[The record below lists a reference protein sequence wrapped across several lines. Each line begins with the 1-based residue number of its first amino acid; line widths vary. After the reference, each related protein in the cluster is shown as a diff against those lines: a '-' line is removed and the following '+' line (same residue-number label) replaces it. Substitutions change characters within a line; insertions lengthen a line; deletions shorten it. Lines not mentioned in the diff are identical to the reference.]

1 MSLDLGLAQL
11 YKGECNLKFL
21 ILWREPEEHWRILP
35 ERDVTGFLQVL
46 IDDKKVDP
54 STIMAIQ
61 ESANIH
67 WLFPSLHGGQ
77 STVPIK
83 RLENQNATEL
93 PDFGTSTGITEHLGW
108 IAPDGRYFPCG
119 YGGHR
124 EVARQ
129 IVGAMKPVDD
139 ARRYLEDNGW
149 AVIFRNPLSGKRY
162 MVGMGKDKH
171 MNDRQAQTLLNLIPA
186 EQIESVV

>member
-1 MSLDLGLAQL
+1 M
-11 YKGECNLKFL
+11 KFL
-21 ILWREPEEHWRILP
+21 ILWREPEEHWQILP
-35 ERDVTGFLQVL
+35 ERDVASFLQVL

-77 STVPIK
+77 SAVPIK
-83 RLENQNATEL
+83 RLEVPNATGQ
-93 PDFGTSTGITEHLGW
+93 PDSSTSTGNTEHLGW

-124 EVARQ
+124 EAARQ
-129 IVGAMKPVDD
+129 IVGSMTPVDD
-139 ARRYLEDNGW
+139 ARRYLEDHGW
-149 AVIFRNPLSGKRY
+149 VVIFRNPLSGKKY
-162 MVGMGKDKH
+162 MVGMGKDQH
-171 MNDRQAQTLLNLIPA
+171 INDKQAQTLMNLIPA